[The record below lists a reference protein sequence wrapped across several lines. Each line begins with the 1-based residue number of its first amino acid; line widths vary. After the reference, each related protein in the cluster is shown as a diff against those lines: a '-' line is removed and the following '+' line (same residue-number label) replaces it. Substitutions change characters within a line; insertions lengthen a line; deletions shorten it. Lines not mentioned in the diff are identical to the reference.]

1 MTNIKIIF
9 AMLTIISICSIQA
22 INSSYAATPILTT
35 GSTWEYTFADPT
47 GDPTWNTSTS
57 NSLFPSLGLA
67 PFGNNIGGGWD
78 PDFDYKTLWPADGT
92 DGDDLWVRSALDLS
106 CVDLSTL
113 TWNLGVDNGYKLYL
127 NGNPVAAANGEGY
140 TFKWEYSGD
149 FSSVTVNQ
157 GMNVI
162 AVALEDHGGLTTF
175 DMEVLGDL
183 KPCVQNVAGELLPLN
198 TTALFVSG
206 ITSSAIWMIP
216 TLAGIAGAG
225 VYFTKFR
232 KN

>member
-1 MTNIKIIF
+1 
-9 AMLTIISICSIQA
+9 MLTIISICSIQA
-22 INSSYAATPILTT
+22 INLSYAAPPILTT

-47 GDPTWNTSTS
+47 GDPTWNTSTG
-57 NSLFPSLGLA
+57 NSLFPSSGLA
-67 PFGNNIGGGWD
+67 PFGNNLGGYSPGD
-78 PDFDYKTLWPADGT
+78 PAGDFDYKTLWPADGT

-127 NGNPVAAANGEGY
+127 NGVQVDSGNGEGY
-140 TFKWEYSGD
+140 TNQWEYSGD

-162 AVALEDHGGLTTF
+162 AVALEDHGGLTAF
-175 DMEVLGDL
+175 DMEVLGDI

-198 TTALFVSG
+198 TTALFISG
-206 ITSSAIWMIP
+206 LTSSIWMIP